1 MNRLAILALTLVSF
15 YSCNHIENQKENP
28 IRPGIVT
35 ITGQIEDYNGSFG
48 TSLLA
53 YTEPVTGLHKTEV
66 VEIDSAGSF
75 ITSFQIAHATHKVI
89 LVMGKA
95 GISIFAEPDR
105 SYNISISNDGEFSF
119 LGEDGDVNN
128 HIMELEA
135 ALKLEFHDDEE
146 IRMSFKK
153 SDTTKYVE
161 CREFI
166 VDLSRRRM
174 EFVKGYCDSNLICAE
189 AIDLVTQNL
198 EYRPAWELIAYRWKS
213 NANTVEKRQGL
224 PQDFY
229 SNLYSEYPINNTEA
243 VGCRAYNGYISEIVE
258 VITEELIS
266 SGQLI
271 EYYKEA
277 DAFTDSELQIWEN
290 IYNYDGVTYYTKE
303 FKELSEEKG
312 EVENRLYREANF
324 KKLLET
330 IPNFPIGIGRDLIL
344 SEGISSYSFE
354 VPYLPLKTKEWN
366 QINDLLSNSS
376 IFDEL
381 IRIDNFN
388 KARLTEAKSN
398 DVIKLDPLV
407 EVEAEE
413 VFNHLIGKYA
423 GKVVYIDFWATWCGP
438 CRQEI
443 PFSKILHSQFAGQ
456 DVVFLNLCCRS
467 VEETWAE
474 FIKVEQISGEN
485 YLLNFDEY
493 NYLSQML
500 EIRGLPTYVLV
511 DKNGKIQDKDAP
523 RPSSGELVIAKIQSL
538 LKRDFS

>member
-1 MNRLAILALTLVSF
+1 
-15 YSCNHIENQKENP
+15 
-28 IRPGIVT
+28 
-35 ITGQIEDYNGSFG
+35 
-48 TSLLA
+48 
-53 YTEPVTGLHKTEV
+53 
-66 VEIDSAGSF
+66 
-75 ITSFQIAHATHKVI
+75 
-89 LVMGKA
+89 MGKA

-119 LGEDGDVNN
+119 LGEGGEVNN

-135 ALKLEFHDDEE
+135 ALKLKFHDDEE
-146 IRMSFKK
+146 IRMLYKK

-166 VDLSRRRM
+166 VDLSRRRT
-174 EFVKGYCDSNLICAE
+174 EFVKGYCDSNLICDE
-189 AIDLVTQNL
+189 AIDIVTQNL
-198 EYRPAWELIAYRWKS
+198 EYKPAWELIAYRWKL
-213 NANTVEKRQGL
+213 NDNTAEKRQGL

-271 EYYKEA
+271 EYYTEA
-277 DAFTDSELQIWEN
+277 DAFTDSELRIWEN
-290 IYNYDGVTYYTKE
+290 IYNYDGVTYNTKE

-312 EVENRLYREANF
+312 GVENRLYREANF

-354 VPYLPLKTKEWN
+354 VPFLPLKTKEWN

-398 DVIKLDPLV
+398 DVEKLAPLV
-407 EVEAEE
+407 KVGPAE
-413 VFNHLIGKYA
+413 
-423 GKVVYIDFWATWCGP
+423 KVSSAISYFPDFM
-438 CRQEI
+438 
-443 PFSKILHSQFAGQ
+443 
-456 DVVFLNLCCRS
+456 
-467 VEETWAE
+467 
-474 FIKVEQISGEN
+474 SG
-485 YLLNFDEY
+485 
-493 NYLSQML
+493 
-500 EIRGLPTYVLV
+500 GL
-511 DKNGKIQDKDAP
+511 
-523 RPSSGELVIAKIQSL
+523 
-538 LKRDFS
+538 F